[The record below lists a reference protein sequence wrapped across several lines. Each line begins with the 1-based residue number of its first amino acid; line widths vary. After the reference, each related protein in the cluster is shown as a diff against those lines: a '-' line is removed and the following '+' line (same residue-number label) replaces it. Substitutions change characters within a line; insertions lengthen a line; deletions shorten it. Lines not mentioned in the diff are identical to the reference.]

1 MPKVQLQLSNCIS
14 FLFLLNFKTAP
25 LKRKNNNNFKFELKN
40 FGNEKQNNDVKS
52 ILNLIIFFYIFFK
65 IYFKVDL
72 N

>member
-1 MPKVQLQLSNCIS
+1 MK
-14 FLFLLNFKTAP
+14 
-25 LKRKNNNNFKFELKN
+25 
-40 FGNEKQNNDVKS
+40 KQNNDVKS

>member
-1 MPKVQLQLSNCIS
+1 M
-14 FLFLLNFKTAP
+14 
-25 LKRKNNNNFKFELKN
+25 KNKI
-40 FGNEKQNNDVKS
+40 NDVKS